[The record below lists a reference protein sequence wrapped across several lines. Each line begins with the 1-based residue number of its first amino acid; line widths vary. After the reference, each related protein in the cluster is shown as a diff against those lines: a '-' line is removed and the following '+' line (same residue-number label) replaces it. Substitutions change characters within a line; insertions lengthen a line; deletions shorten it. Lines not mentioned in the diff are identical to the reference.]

1 MKKRTFILLIT
12 VLVSLVAFSQPLKT
26 AQPQSTADELP
37 AVAVTQTDGSTLQ
50 LQSLK
55 GDVII
60 ILFNSQC
67 DHCQHEAQSIL
78 EKKHLFKNKQLYF
91 ISAESMDLI
100 KRFITD
106 YKMTEPNFHFSHADP
121 AQVYQGFGNFRSIP
135 AIFLYRNK
143 KRIGKFEST
152 TAVEDIANVFSVK

>member
-1 MKKRTFILLIT
+1 MKKRTFILLNL
-12 VLVSLVAFSQPLKT
+12 VLIAVAAWAQPLKT
-26 AQPQSTADELP
+26 ATPQAAADELP
-37 AVAVTQTDGSTLQ
+37 AVTVTQTDGSPLQ
-50 LQSLK
+50 LQTLK
-55 GDVII
+55 GDVVI

-91 ISAESMDLI
+91 VSAESMDLI

-106 YKMTEPNFHFSHADP
+106 YKMTEPNFHFSHAEP
-121 AQVYQGFGNFRSIP
+121 AQVYQGFGNFRAIP
-135 AIFLYRNK
+135 AIFVYRNK